1 MLDIVQCKNTPPL
14 LTWRHSIL
22 PEMLFSELIR
32 GLFDQLCRVL
42 GLKWA
47 KIFFQGGLTVV
58 PGIKPTVYSV
68 GSFLPRED
76 PAAWPKRQMFFLPFF
91 QGWQMFLEWSH
102 WSTSLSSLSGWA
114 DLMPGSSL
122 TLIMQL
128 EAGADLAIQPYLLT
142 HTLMP
147 TTEPTCNYLGPS
159 YIQCIFN

>member
-1 MLDIVQCKNTPPL
+1 MRDLLRLDID
-14 LTWRHSIL
+14 
-22 PEMLFSELIR
+22 SEKWIK
-32 GLFDQLCRVL
+32 DQVWNISHVLVLL

-47 KIFFQGGLTVV
+47 KIFFRGGMTVV

-68 GSFLPRED
+68 GSFLPLED

-114 DLMPGSSL
+114 DLIPGSSL

-128 EAGADLAIQPYLLT
+128 EAAADLAIQPYLLT

-147 TTEPTCNYLGPS
+147 TTEPTCNYLGPCH
-159 YIQCIFN
+159 IRCMFN

>member
-1 MLDIVQCKNTPPL
+1 MRDLLRLDID
-14 LTWRHSIL
+14 
-22 PEMLFSELIR
+22 SEKWIK
-32 GLFDQLCRVL
+32 DQVWNISHVLVSL
-42 GLKWA
+42 GLKWV
-47 KIFFQGGLTVV
+47 KIFFRGGLTVV

-102 WSTSLSSLSGWA
+102 WSTSLSSLSGWT
-114 DLMPGSSL
+114 DLIPGSSL

-128 EAGADLAIQPYLLT
+128 EAAADLAIQPYLLT

-147 TTEPTCNYLGPS
+147 TTEPHRQLPWSLPYS
-159 YIQCIFN
+159 MHI